1 MSLSLKVK
9 KINIIISLQKL
20 HIFFKFTI
28 ISNLLNL

>member
-9 KINIIISLQKL
+9 KFNFIISPQKL

-28 ISNLLNL
+28 ISKVLNL